1 MSDHMMQ
8 PCNYRVGK
16 TTFIVTPVYATAKGE
31 SLTSIL
37 LNLMK
42 ADMDKISAASTSLT
56 EEGRRGIINTEILL
70 A

>member
-1 MSDHMMQ
+1 MSDHILR
-8 PCNYRVGK
+8 PCNYRIGN

-37 LNLMK
+37 FNLMK
-42 ADMDKISAASTSLT
+42 ADMDKISAASASLT
-56 EEGRRGIINTEILL
+56 EEGGSGIIKSEILL